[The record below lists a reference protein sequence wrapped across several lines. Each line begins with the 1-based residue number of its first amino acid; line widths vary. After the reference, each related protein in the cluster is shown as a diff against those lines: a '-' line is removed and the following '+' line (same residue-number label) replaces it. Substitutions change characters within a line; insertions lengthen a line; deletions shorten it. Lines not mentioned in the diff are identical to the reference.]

1 MATIPPYP
9 YYIGERGDGYDV
21 AAALFDPDC
30 MWIVRPQ
37 LFFHCTLRPI
47 GARTVAGRWNRSDE
61 DIQLDLVFFSAFE
74 DLCLRTA
81 GTMEANG
88 IKKVYEPSPLP
99 TLYVGRAE
107 DLLSRVPLIPCYLD
121 GNATSTIPHK
131 YNSRQKDS
139 FECGCADGAGP
150 TSRRGSHVYEIN
162 TWLWNFGRPQA
173 GSLWLKPMRYARSP
187 GQRLPSEDGQL
198 RGLACDLG
206 L

>member
-1 MATIPPYP
+1 MVMTLLQRSLIQTVCGLCAPS
-9 YYIGERGDGYDV
+9 
-21 AAALFDPDC
+21 C
-30 MWIVRPQ
+30 
-37 LFFHCTLRPI
+37 FFTAHCVPSEP
-47 GARTVAGRWNRSDE
+47 GR
-61 DIQLDLVFFSAFE
+61 LLVGGIAQTKTFSSTWFFFSAFE

-162 TWLWNFGRPQA
+162 TWLWNFGRPQPRVGGFSVA
-173 GSLWLKPMRYARSP
+173 ETDEIRKKSRSEAAKRGWATKRARV
-187 GQRLPSEDGQL
+187 
-198 RGLACDLG
+198 
-206 L
+206 

>member
-1 MATIPPYP
+1 L
-9 YYIGERGDGYDV
+9 G
-21 AAALFDPDC
+21 
-30 MWIVRPQ
+30 
-37 LFFHCTLRPI
+37 
-47 GARTVAGRWNRSDE
+47 
-61 DIQLDLVFFSAFE
+61 FFSAFE

-162 TWLWNFGRPQA
+162 TWLWNFGRPQPRVGGFSVA
-173 GSLWLKPMRYARSP
+173 ETDEIRKKSRSEAAKRGWATKRARV
-187 GQRLPSEDGQL
+187 
-198 RGLACDLG
+198 
-206 L
+206 